1 MQVFEELNINNNLF
15 ENILFKKACRY
26 YKEMKLYNF
35 GINLEKTLIQVEK
48 NAKQGLYIQ
57 RYKGLGEMN
66 PEQLWETTMNP
77 ANRRLVKITIEN
89 AEKADKL
96 FTLFMGDDV
105 EPRRNF
111 IMKHAKK
118 ANLDV

>member
-1 MQVFEELNINNNLF
+1 
-15 ENILFKKACRY
+15 
-26 YKEMKLYNF
+26 
-35 GINLEKTLIQVEK
+35 
-48 NAKQGLYIQ
+48 
-57 RYKGLGEMN
+57 
-66 PEQLWETTMNP
+66 MNP

-89 AEKADKL
+89 AKKADKL